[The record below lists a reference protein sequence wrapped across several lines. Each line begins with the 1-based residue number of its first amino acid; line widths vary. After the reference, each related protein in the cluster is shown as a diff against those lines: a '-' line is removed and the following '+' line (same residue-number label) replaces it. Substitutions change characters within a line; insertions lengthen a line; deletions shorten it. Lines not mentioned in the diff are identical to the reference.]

1 MELLVAF
8 LIAIGSITST
18 DAQKISKDDAVEL
31 AKQSDVKTG
40 NIIWEVEGDDF

>member
-8 LIAIGSITST
+8 LIAIGSITSV
-18 DAQKISKDDAVEL
+18 DAQKISQNDAVQL
-31 AKQSDVKTG
+31 VKKSDVKTG